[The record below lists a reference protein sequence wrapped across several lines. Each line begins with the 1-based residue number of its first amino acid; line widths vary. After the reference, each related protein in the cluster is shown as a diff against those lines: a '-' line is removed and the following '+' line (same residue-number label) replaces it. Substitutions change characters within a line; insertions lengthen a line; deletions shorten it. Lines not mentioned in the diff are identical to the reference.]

1 MNLDL
6 TFLGEVVGFVLF
18 VGFTLRYVWP
28 PILAAIERRER
39 EIAAGLEAAERGR
52 QALADAEARTAEMMH
67 EARDRAARL
76 LDDATRQVARLLE
89 EGRRDAERQR
99 AEALAVT
106 EAQIQQAVIRA
117 RDELRTDLGR
127 LVVITAGR
135 LLEREVRAEDH
146 ERLLTEAAR
155 ELG

>member
-6 TFLGEVVGFVLF
+6 TFLGEVIGFVLF

-52 QALADAEARTAEMMH
+52 QALVDAEARTAEMMH
-67 EARDRAARL
+67 EARERAARL
-76 LDDATRQVARLLE
+76 LDDAAKQVARLLE
-89 EGRRDAERQR
+89 DGRREAERQR
-99 AEALAVT
+99 TEALAVT
-106 EAQIQQAVIRA
+106 AAQIQQAVVRA
-117 RDELRTDLGR
+117 RDELRGEVGR
-127 LVVITAGR
+127 LVVEAAGR

-146 ERLLTEAAR
+146 ERLLVEAAQ
-155 ELG
+155 EL